1 MSPFSMSQPYLAP
14 LMQSP
19 HVYMSQIQI
28 EIQMCFF
35 QVCART
41 GWMSWPPQL
50 KRYLAAQSPTLL
62 QPAFFSDLKVQIQM
76 QIQIQML
83 M

>member
-1 MSPFSMSQPYLAP
+1 
-14 LMQSP
+14 
-19 HVYMSQIQI
+19 MSQIQI

-41 GWMSWPPQL
+41 GWMSSPQL

-62 QPAFFSDLKVQIQM
+62 QPAFFSDLKVQIQ
-76 QIQIQML
+76 IQIQLQIQM
-83 M
+83 